1 MKIVLP
7 GGSGQL
13 GTLLARAFSSEGH
26 DVSVLS
32 RAPTPS
38 PWRTVAW
45 DGQSV
50 GAWASELEAADV
62 VINLAGRSV
71 DCRYNDANRR
81 QIMDSR
87 VLATRAVGQ
96 AIQRAAR
103 PPRHWLQ
110 MSTATIYSH
119 RFDAP
124 NHEHSGIIGG
134 AEPDSPE
141 TWRFSIDVA
150 RSWESAFDGAA
161 TPQTRKVA
169 MRAAMVMSPTRRGVF
184 DVLSRLVRLG
194 LGGRAGNGRQYVSWI
209 HHEDFIAAVRWLIAH
224 EGLTGPV
231 NIASPEPLPNA
242 EFMRALRRA
251 WAVPVGLPAMPWML
265 EIGALVMRTETELIL
280 KSRRVVPA
288 RLLDSGFSFAHPSW
302 EDAARDLVRRRRSG

>member
-7 GGSGQL
+7 GGSGLL

-32 RAPTPS
+32 RAPTPA

-96 AIQRAAR
+96 AIQHAAR
-103 PPRHWLQ
+103 PPG
-110 MSTATIYSH
+110 T
-119 RFDAP
+119 
-124 NHEHSGIIGG
+124 G
-134 AEPDSPE
+134 
-141 TWRFSIDVA
+141 
-150 RSWESAFDGAA
+150 
-161 TPQTRKVA
+161 
-169 MRAAMVMSPTRRGVF
+169 
-184 DVLSRLVRLG
+184 SR
-194 LGGRAGNGRQYVSWI
+194 
-209 HHEDFIAAVRWLIAH
+209 
-224 EGLTGPV
+224 
-231 NIASPEPLPNA
+231 
-242 EFMRALRRA
+242 
-251 WAVPVGLPAMPWML
+251 
-265 EIGALVMRTETELIL
+265 
-280 KSRRVVPA
+280 
-288 RLLDSGFSFAHPSW
+288 
-302 EDAARDLVRRRRSG
+302 